1 MPSRL
6 RRETR
11 AASALGKT
19 RAAPGGSSH
28 RQERAGFQAVAGV
41 KECLN
46 MSESQPGESPADAAP
61 QDAIAGREAQDHELA
76 DIETGGEPRPGLYP
90 ADDIENREGETRQP
104 QNSEP
109 HHQGVADPEP
119 ADTPTAR
126 DALGKKQPGFASAQ
140 QEQAEDS
147 EEEPPLAK

>member
-90 ADDIENREGETRQP
+90 ADDIENREGDITPDAPDPRVEWDTRVQP
-104 QNSEP
+104 ER
-109 HHQGVADPEP
+109 ADE
-119 ADTPTAR
+119 ADIEKEGT
-126 DALGKKQPGFASAQ
+126 
-140 QEQAEDS
+140 
-147 EEEPPLAK
+147 